1 MNFASKPLVIGHRGA
16 AGEAPENTIA
26 SFRRAVERQCDM
38 IELDVHLS
46 RDGVPV
52 VCHDATI
59 DRTTDGCGAIRDMT
73 VAELRAYDAG
83 VRFGREFAGERIP
96 LLVEALELIPP
107 HIEVIIELKH
117 GWNGRLEEHVLRC
130 VRDRDRMRSV
140 LFASFDHRMLYR
152 LKRTAPE
159 ARIGLVYMAALL
171 DPVKLV
177 RDFGERV
184 EAVSV
189 CGALTNRDEIAR
201 FQAEGW
207 RVIVWTLNKPDEI
220 LQAAEARADGIVTDV
235 PGLARQLL
243 G

>member
-1 MNFASKPLVIGHRGA
+1 
-16 AGEAPENTIA
+16 
-26 SFRRAVERQCDM
+26 M
-38 IELDVHLS
+38 IELDVHLT

-83 VRFGREFAGERIP
+83 VRFVREFAGERIP

-140 LFASFDHRMLYR
+140 LFTSFDHRMLYR
-152 LKRTAPE
+152 LKRTTPE

-171 DPVKLV
+171 DPVRLV
-177 RDFGERV
+177 RDFGEKV

-189 CGALTNRDEIAR
+189 CGALTNRDEITR
-201 FQAEGW
+201 FRAEGW

-220 LQAAEARADGIVTDV
+220 LQASEAGADGIVTDV